1 MKFDEQQ
8 ILERQVSEWTAELK
22 RLAGQ
27 IAAAQGV
34 SCAVVM
40 IKARVQEGYE
50 DVAPE
55 LIAEDAFRVSNFGW
69 PDGFDIEVLNP
80 SA

>member
-1 MKFDEQQ
+1 MTNKEKL
-8 ILERQVSEWTAELK
+8 ILDKQVRDWTAEMK

-27 IAAAQGV
+27 IAAAKGV

-40 IKARVQEGYE
+40 ITPRVHEGYE

-55 LIAEDAFRVSNFGW
+55 LVTEDAFRVSNFGW
-69 PDGFDIEVLNP
+69 PKDFDVELLNL
-80 SA
+80 SK